1 MMQQNFSP
9 YRYAINKQDTNGK
22 ENMQHSKTET
32 NTAILRTSQS
42 DKMIAPIWHCQR
54 GVMTAP
60 LRPNVDVKGA

>member
-32 NTAILRTSQS
+32 NTAILRTSPS

-60 LRPNVDVKGA
+60 LRPYDDFIGA